1 MKIEAL
7 GKVGEVKAGEAT
19 RAPEVLRRPEG
30 PDEHGEARATGAGAR
45 TELSPED
52 VKRAAEALDETARA
66 VNARLSFV
74 YHEESG
80 RMQVKVI
87 DVETQEV
94 IREIPPTEVLEL
106 VARIR
111 EMIGLFLDKKV

>member
-7 GKVGEVKAGEAT
+7 GKAGEVKAGEAT
-19 RAPEVLRRPEG
+19 RAPEALRRPEG
-30 PDEHGEARATGAGAR
+30 PEQGEARAAGAGAR

-52 VKRAAEALDETARA
+52 VKRATEALDKTARA

-74 YHEESG
+74 YHEESD

-94 IREIPPTEVLEL
+94 IREIPPTEVLEV
-106 VARIR
+106 VAHIR